1 MMHPSRQAYVDEDE
15 LVRFIPRISCS
26 TFIYNVAFKAPSIT
40 AGDEGAGWSSP
51 ADSYVSCSRTR
62 TWEWILPVSVG
73 HVLPKSSEAHADHF
87 IALDRDP
94 LFMGIAGHDDPAL
107 DLRADEAVVIVGGRI
122 KQMAED
128 LFAGPFFRGTVFRG
142 TVFRRTGFGGSGGAG
157 VGVSETGKLGRYASE
172 DPPKFFDGGF
182 KRFHNRLYRSWRGP
196 PSTYGKFRRQG

>member
-1 MMHPSRQAYVDEDE
+1 MVFQMAHIVDRQEFERHGVVIAD
-15 LVRFIPRISCS
+15 P
-26 TFIYNVAFKAPSIT
+26 
-40 AGDEGAGWSSP
+40 AG
-51 ADSYVSCSRTR
+51 V
-62 TWEWILPVSVG
+62 LPVG
-73 HVLPKSSEAHADHF
+73 TGNRLYQMEKMAIIGAPERYQITPGKHF
-87 IALDRDP
+87 IVLDRDP
-94 LFMGIAGHDDPAL
+94 LFLGIAGHDDPAL

-128 LFAGPFFRGTVFRG
+128 LFAGPFFRG